1 VKKIVLFIGIIVAAG
16 VIITPLYMR
25 SKDKALSPEG
35 KVVYESGRHHLVIF
49 YSRPY
54 KKDRLIFGGLV
65 PFDRVWRTGA
75 NEATVFSTDEDIHIN
90 GKLLQSGRYQLLTIP
105 HEDRWTVIFNS
116 DIPGWGINLQTG
128 VVYHNKKADVVV
140 TDVPVQKHKTATE
153 QFTIS
158 FVEMDSKLNLS
169 FEWDDTE
176 VFVPIELVK

>member
-1 VKKIVLFIGIIVAAG
+1 MKKILLIIGIIVAAG
-16 VIITPLYMR
+16 VIITPLYIR

-35 KVVYESGRHHLVIF
+35 KVVYETGQHHLIVF

-65 PFDRVWRTGA
+65 PYDQVWRTGA

-90 GKLLQSGRYQLLTIP
+90 GKLLRSGRYQLLTIP
-105 HEDRWTVIFNS
+105 HEDHWTIIFNS

-128 VVYHNKKADVVV
+128 EVYHNKRADVLI
-140 TDVPVQKHKTATE
+140 TEVPVTKKTSSVE

-158 FVEMDSKLNLS
+158 IGETDAKVNLAL
-169 FEWDDTE
+169 EWDD
-176 VFVPIELVK
+176 VQVVVPIELR